1 MCTEILVIKDG
12 EEHYCTSVGQ
22 LSDALG
28 VDPGEVSPDPPRF
41 CLCSAYL
48 DKLGARQ
55 ATEEEG
61 WPFTEYV
68 IEPLAG
74 REVVDG

>member
-1 MCTEILVIKDG
+1 MCTEVLVIKG
-12 EEHYCTSVGQ
+12 GTEHFCETVAE
-22 LSDALG
+22 LAEALEME
-28 VDPGEVSPDPPRF
+28 PEQVSPDPPRN

-48 DKLGARQ
+48 GKLGARQ

-68 IEPLAG
+68 IEPPAG